1 MASTDCPEAEVS
13 GEIVVILTFEVSQ
26 IKTSEWGGGRI
37 GRDKVVYRG
46 FFVDQPNAPR
56 RTKRTRP
63 FQPPPPDPDPDSRCP
78 RYIHS
83 RLLCAG
89 LNETIN
95 LGLHLAFFS
104 FCGLSFGCKPQCEMH
119 AKWFDVDFER
129 LFFFFYRTR

>member
-63 FQPPPPDPDPDSRCP
+63 FQPLPPTQTV
-78 RYIHS
+78 
-83 RLLCAG
+83 AV
-89 LNETIN
+89 
-95 LGLHLAFFS
+95 LGIYTRGY
-104 FCGLSFGCKPQCEMH
+104 CVCRI
-119 AKWFDVDFER
+119 ER
-129 LFFFFYRTR
+129 DN

>member
-26 IKTSEWGGGRI
+26 IKTNEWGGGRI

-83 RLLCAG
+83 RLLCM
-89 LNETIN
+89 
-95 LGLHLAFFS
+95 
-104 FCGLSFGCKPQCEMH
+104 Q
-119 AKWFDVDFER
+119 D
-129 LFFFFYRTR
+129 